1 VCPCIIIIIAKT
13 FTASSAVRREDEE
26 GEVADDVATVVA
38 TVVAECVAEVVA
50 FVVSEPSP
58 EL

>member
-26 GEVADDVATVVA
+26 GEVPDGAATA
-38 TVVAECVAEVVA
+38 AAECLAEVVA
-50 FVVSEPSP
+50 DVVSELSP

>member
-38 TVVAECVAEVVA
+38 ECEAEVVA